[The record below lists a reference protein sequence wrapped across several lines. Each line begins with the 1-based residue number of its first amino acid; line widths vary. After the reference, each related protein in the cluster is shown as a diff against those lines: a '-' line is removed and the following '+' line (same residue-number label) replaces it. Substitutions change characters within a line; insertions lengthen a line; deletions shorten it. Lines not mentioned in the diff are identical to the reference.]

1 MPVCPFCREQFTSD
15 AVRLI
20 RIDFSTSVWNT
31 PRRRAYD
38 IEAELVDDRV
48 SRERFPIMEHGS
60 SRSRAEARR
69 LEDKVA
75 KVAAKKCSVEEVST
89 LHKELQEWLTSVM
102 EDQVH
107 NLPSSCHSAH
117 LTPPWQTSLSL
128 SAALLRAILMN
139 HLAHSEASK
148 LAKNTEATL
157 KGKLDDMDVAN
168 GKLEAELRR
177 CVTHLA
183 VQYDRTII

>member
-1 MPVCPFCREQFTSD
+1 MMSK
-15 AVRLI
+15 
-20 RIDFSTSVWNT
+20 
-31 PRRRAYD
+31 
-38 IEAELVDDRV
+38 
-48 SRERFPIMEHGS
+48 ERFPIMEHGS
-60 SRSRAEARR
+60 SRTRAEARR

-89 LHKELQEWLTSVM
+89 LHKELQEWLTSDM

-107 NLPSSCHSAH
+107 NLPSSSHSAH

-148 LAKNTEATL
+148 LAKANEANL
-157 KGKLDDMDVAN
+157 KGKIDDLDVTN

-177 CVTHLA
+177 
-183 VQYDRTII
+183 

>member
-1 MPVCPFCREQFTSD
+1 M
-15 AVRLI
+15 L
-20 RIDFSTSVWNT
+20 DFSISAWNT
-31 PRRRAYD
+31 PRRRAYN
-38 IEAELVDDRV
+38 IETELVDDMV
-48 SRERFPIMEHGS
+48 LRERFPIMEHGS
-60 SRSRAEARR
+60 SRTRAEAWR

-89 LHKELQEWLTSVM
+89 LRKELQEWLAADM

-107 NLPSSCHSAH
+107 NLPSSSHSAH

-148 LAKNTEATL
+148 VAKANEATL
-157 KGKLDDMDVAN
+157 KANIDDLDVAN
-168 GKLEAELRR
+168 SKLDAELRR
-177 CVTHLA
+177 
-183 VQYDRTII
+183 